1 MRIVLTW
8 RRLLILAVVGG
19 ALGMAFAWSGLFNVA
34 ASSGHW
40 AITSWFLHYVM
51 RQSVETHAPGSE
63 PPRLDDPALVHRG
76 AGHYATGC
84 APCHGAPGVPQS
96 PVALEMTPKPPYLP
110 PQVEHWQPNELFWIV
125 RHGVKFTGMPAW
137 VALEREDEVWA
148 MVAFLRQLPEM
159 APEAYRRLALGE
171 LTDQPTAQA
180 LDQGLNRLADP
191 FEPVLAD
198 CARCHG
204 RDGAGRGVGAFPRL
218 AGQSEGYL
226 YATLEAYADGLRHS
240 GIMQPAAA
248 PLSEAEMRKLAEH
261 YARVS
266 DPALSSA
273 SVPAATGTEDL
284 GELIARR
291 GVPAD
296 GVPACISCHDP
307 SAGARY
313 PYYPILR
320 GQDPGYLAEQLRLFR
335 DGARGGTA
343 FAPIMATIA
352 RRLDDRQI
360 EAVAEFFGAAAGQE
374 AASDQPR

>member
-8 RRLLILAVVGG
+8 RRLVILAAVGG
-19 ALGMAFAWSGLFNVA
+19 ALGMAFAWSGLLNVS

-51 RQSVETHAPGSE
+51 RQSVETHAPGIE
-63 PPRLDDPALVHRG
+63 APRLDDPALVHRG

-84 APCHGAPGVPQS
+84 ASCHGAPGVPQS

-110 PQVEHWQPNELFWIV
+110 PQIERWEPNELFWIV

-159 APEAYRRLALGE
+159 APEEYRRLALGE
-171 LTDQPTAQA
+171 LTDEPTLRV
-180 LDQGLNRLADP
+180 LDQGLDRLADP

-218 AGQSEGYL
+218 SGQSESYL
-226 YATLEAYADGLRHS
+226 YATLEAYADGFRYS

-248 PLSEAEMRKLAEH
+248 QLSEAEMRRLAEH
-261 YARVS
+261 YASVS
-266 DPALSSA
+266 DASPSA
-273 SVPAATGTEDL
+273 SARTMTDSDEL

-291 GVPAD
+291 GVPAE
-296 GVPACISCHDP
+296 GIPACVTCHEP
-307 SAGARY
+307 SGRARY

-320 GQDPGYLAEQLRLFR
+320 GQTPSYLAQQLRLFQQG
-335 DGARGGTA
+335 DRGGTP

-352 RRLDDRQI
+352 RRLSDRQI
-360 EAVAEFFGAAAGQE
+360 EAVADFFGAAAGKRT
-374 AASDQPR
+374 ASDQRR